1 MALIQCTQKLLTKL
15 DSFDA
20 GSMKES
26 TSILGN
32 WHANLLCIERRNCI
46 LFTNDLTLYSLF
58 LPKVVKAHF
67 QKLAEMFTQALVL
80 NLEAEGFDQHIE
92 PILGEYKN
100 KLTFTKSNNRS
111 VLGSMNDIAYMVKLR
126 VFDHGGLDHCDCLN
140 LNKKINRIPFK
151 AIKYHYP
158 IECLT
163 KLLTPQDKNR
173 MRE

>member
-1 MALIQCTQKLLTKL
+1 MALIQCTQKLLAKL

-20 GSMKES
+20 GLVKES

-46 LFTNDLTLYSLF
+46 LFTNDLTLYSIF

-67 QKLAEMFTQALVL
+67 QKLASMFTQALAL
-80 NLEAEGFDQHIE
+80 NLEAESLGQHIE
-92 PILGEYKN
+92 TILGEYKN
-100 KLTFTKSNNRS
+100 KLIFTKSNNRS

-126 VFDHGGLDHCDCLN
+126 VFDQGELDHCDCLK
-140 LNKKINRIPFK
+140 LNKMINRTPFK

-163 KLLTPQDKNR
+163 KLLMPQEKNR
-173 MRE
+173 LME